1 MIMPGFFDLFS
12 PMPPVLTTP
21 RLTLRPVSRRD
32 ADDLFEYAQDD
43 QVSRHVLWTAYRSR
57 SEAVDYIRAVRRQY
71 RSGFPGVFAIEYR
84 ENRKMIGTIGFMWIN
99 REYRSAEVGYSLNRS
114 YWNRGIMTEA
124 LDEVLRYGFEQLRL
138 NRIEAQHETDN
149 PASGRVMEK
158 AGMVR
163 EGVLRQRL
171 KNKGRFV
178 DVVLCAVLSQD
189 DRIRRKKQE
198 NSRKAANTFEV

>member
-1 MIMPGFFDLFS
+1 
-12 PMPPVLTTP
+12 
-21 RLTLRPVSRRD
+21 
-32 ADDLFEYAQDD
+32 
-43 QVSRHVLWTAYRSR
+43 
-57 SEAVDYIRAVRRQY
+57 
-71 RSGFPGVFAIEYR
+71 
-84 ENRKMIGTIGFMWIN
+84 MWIN
-99 REYRSAEVGYSLNRS
+99 REYGSAEGGYSLNRS

-138 NRIEAQHETDN
+138 NRIEAQYETDN

-198 NSRKAANTFEV
+198 NSRKAANTLEV